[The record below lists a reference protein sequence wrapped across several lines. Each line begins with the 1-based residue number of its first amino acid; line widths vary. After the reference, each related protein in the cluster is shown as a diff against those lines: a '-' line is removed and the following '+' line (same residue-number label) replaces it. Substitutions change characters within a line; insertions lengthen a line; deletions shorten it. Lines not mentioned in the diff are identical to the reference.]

1 MSAKVAVP
9 TSATM
14 KVTPA
19 QIKDSTGLLVP
30 PKTKTPTNAAA
41 ANESNRNEV
50 REGFF
55 LAMFRVYF
63 DEAGV
68 AAATPS

>member
-1 MSAKVAVP
+1 
-9 TSATM
+9 M

-30 PKTKTPTNAAA
+30 PKTNTPTNAAA

-55 LAMFRVYF
+55 LAMFKVYF